1 MPATHLALD
10 RAAQELLD
18 HFSALLAIRIAL
30 FDADGRT
37 VAVGLGRGSC
47 GFCQLLRIQL
57 GRDPDCRRE
66 DAFRF
71 AQALR
76 ERAPVRYRCHAGLE
90 ESLVPLLADGL
101 HFGYAMIGQY
111 RAPGTPEPNQLLA
124 DWHAGHGDE
133 RLRQAWTAVPE
144 ADPRHVHG
152 LFIRLVD
159 LLVLRRLVDA
169 VREPGVAAVLARL
182 RRRPG
187 DRLSVLAAATLA
199 GTSPATLDRRLRAA
213 VGCGL
218 KALQVRLRLAAAD
231 AVLDRGGA
239 VQDAAVAAG
248 YDDAHYFSRLYRQ
261 HRGIAPSAARWP
273 ARARSVRSPDPGCE

>member
-18 HFSALLAIRIAL
+18 HFTALLAIRIAL

-47 GFCQLLRIQL
+47 GFCQLIRTKL
-57 GRDPDCRRE
+57 GREADCRRE

-71 AQALR
+71 SQALR

-101 HFGYAMIGQY
+101 HLGYAMIGQY
-111 RAPGTPEPNQLLA
+111 RAPDAPEPRQLLA
-124 DWHAGHGDE
+124 DWKAEHGDD
-133 RLRQAWTAVPE
+133 RLHRAWSAVPG

-152 LFIRLVD
+152 LFVRLVD
-159 LLVLRRLVDA
+159 LLLVRRLVDA
-169 VREPGVAAVLARL
+169 VREPGVAAVLDRL
-182 RRRPG
+182 RHRPG
-187 DRLSVLAAATLA
+187 ERLSVRAAATLA

-213 VGCGL
+213 AGCGL
-218 KALQVRLRLAAAD
+218 KALQVRLRLAAAE

-239 VQDAAVAAG
+239 VQDAAAAAG
-248 YDDAHYFSRLYRQ
+248 YDDAQYFSRLYRR
-261 HRGIAPSAARWP
+261 HRGVAPSAARPP
-273 ARARSVRSPDPGCE
+273 ARAGSGL

>member
-37 VAVGLGRGSC
+37 LAVGLGRGSC
-47 GFCQLLRIQL
+47 GFCQLIRQQL
-57 GRDPDCRRE
+57 GREADCRRE

-76 ERAPVRYRCHAGLE
+76 ESAPVRYRCHAGLE
-90 ESLVPLLADGL
+90 ESIVPLLVDGL
-101 HFGYAMIGQY
+101 HLGFAMIGQY
-111 RAPGTPEPNQLLA
+111 RAPDAPVPDRLFAEWCGR
-124 DWHAGHGDE
+124 HGDE
-133 RLRQAWTAVPE
+133 RLRRAWAAVPG

-152 LFIRLVD
+152 LFVRLVD
-159 LLVLRRLVDA
+159 LLLLRRLVDA
-169 VREPGVAAVLARL
+169 VREPGVAAVLDRL

-187 DRLSVLAAATLA
+187 DPLSVRAAAAIA

-213 VGCGL
+213 AGCGL

-231 AVLDRGGA
+231 AVLERGGA
-239 VQDAAVAAG
+239 VRDAAAAAG
-248 YDDAHYFSRLYRQ
+248 YDDAQYFSRLYRR
-261 HRGIAPSAARWP
+261 HRGAPPSAARPP
-273 ARARSVRSPDPGCE
+273 ARAGSAPSPPADRR

>member
-18 HFSALLAIRIAL
+18 HFTALLAIRIAL
-30 FDADGRT
+30 FDADCHT
-37 VAVGLGRGSC
+37 LAVGLGCGSC
-47 GFCQLLRIQL
+47 DFCQLIRTQL
-57 GRDPDCRRE
+57 GRDADCRRE

-90 ESLVPLLADGL
+90 ESIVPLLADGL
-101 HFGYAMIGQY
+101 HLGYAMIGQY
-111 RAPGTPEPNQLLA
+111 RAADLPEPRQLFT
-124 DWHAGHGDE
+124 DWHAKHGDD
-133 RLRQAWTAVPE
+133 RLRLAWAAVPG

-152 LFIRLVD
+152 LFVRLVD
-159 LLVLRRLVDA
+159 LLLLRRLVDA
-169 VREPGVAAVLARL
+169 VREPGVAAVLDRL

-187 DRLSVLAAATLA
+187 DPLSVRAAAGLA

-213 VGCGL
+213 AGCGL

-231 AVLDRGGA
+231 EVLERGGT
-239 VQDAAVAAG
+239 VQNAASAAG
-248 YDDAHYFSRLYRQ
+248 YDDAQYFSRLYRR
-261 HRGIAPSAARWP
+261 HRGTAPSERRRPATAGSAR
-273 ARARSVRSPDPGCE
+273 

>member
-1 MPATHLALD
+1 MPATHLVLD

-47 GFCQLLRIQL
+47 GFCQLLRTQL

-101 HFGYAMIGQY
+101 HLGYAMIGQY
-111 RAPGTPEPNQLLA
+111 RAPEAPEPRQLLT
-124 DWHAGHGDE
+124 DWHARHGDK
-133 RLRQAWTAVPE
+133 RLRQAWEAVPE
-144 ADPRHVHG
+144 ADPHHVHG
-152 LFIRLVD
+152 LFVRLVD
-159 LLVLRRLVDA
+159 LLLLRRLVDA
-169 VREPGVAAVLARL
+169 VREPGVAAVLERL

-187 DRLSVLAAATLA
+187 DRLSVRAAATLA

-213 VGCGL
+213 AGCGL

-239 VQDAAVAAG
+239 VQDAATAAG
-248 YDDAHYFSRLYRQ
+248 YDDAQYFSRLYRR
-261 HRGIAPSAARWP
+261 HRGVPPSAAK
-273 ARARSVRSPDPGCE
+273 AVT

>member
-10 RAAQELLD
+10 REAQELLD

-37 VAVGLGRGSC
+37 LAVGLGRGSC
-47 GFCQLLRIQL
+47 DFCQLIRGQL
-57 GRDPDCRRE
+57 GREADCRRE

-90 ESLVPLLADGL
+90 ESIVPLLADGL
-101 HFGYAMIGQY
+101 HLGYAMIGQY
-111 RAPGTPEPNQLLA
+111 RAPDAPEPRLLLA
-124 DWHAGHGDE
+124 AWRAGPADE
-133 RLRQAWTAVPE
+133 RLRQAWAAVPE

-159 LLVLRRLVDA
+159 LLLLRRLVDA
-169 VREPGVAAVLARL
+169 VREPGVAAVLDRL

-187 DRLSVLAAATLA
+187 DRLSVRAAAALA

-213 VGCGL
+213 AGCGL

-239 VQDAAVAAG
+239 VQDAAAAAG
-248 YDDAHYFSRLYRQ
+248 YDDAQYFSRLYRR
-261 HRGIAPSAARWP
+261 HRGASPSAAR
-273 ARARSVRSPDPGCE
+273 AST